1 MSGKSNVF
9 IAAVTG
15 LAVGIGIGL
24 LIAPEKGAKTRKKI
38 RNRILDIA
46 DKLEDGFPTNFEEI
60 RDVFSP
66 GKNSGENEKDIVAN
80 AAEGSSSV

>member
-9 IAAVTG
+9 IVAVTG

-38 RNRILDIA
+38 RDRILDIA
-46 DKLEDGFPTNFEEI
+46 DKLEDGFLTNFEEI
-60 RDVFSP
+60 RDVFSS
-66 GKNSGENEKDIVAN
+66 GKNSGENEKDTEVN
-80 AAEGSSSV
+80 TAERSSSV